1 MLIKFT
7 KMQGLGNDFI
17 VIDAVS
23 HPVTLTLDQIR
34 FLADR
39 HFGVGCDQVLL
50 IEPAQD
56 RSMDFFYRIYNAD
69 GGEVEQCGN
78 GARCFVR
85 YVHDKG
91 LTSKKEIV
99 VGTISGKIHPRIE
112 ADGRIS
118 VGMGVP
124 RFKPAEVPFVAEE
137 ESGSYL
143 IDVDGEK
150 LDVGVVSV
158 GNPHV
163 VVRVD
168 DVANAPVTTLGRV
181 LESHARFPR
190 RVNVGFMEIVDRSHI
205 RLRVYERGVGETL
218 ACGSGACAAMV
229 VGKRQGLL
237 ENSVSVQLPGG
248 SLLVQWPGGEET
260 VRMTGPATH
269 VFEGKIEL

>member
-1 MLIKFT
+1 MQVNFT
-7 KMQGLGNDFI
+7 KMHGLGNDFI
-17 VIDAVS
+17 VIDAIS
-23 HPVTLTLDQIR
+23 QSISLTVDQVQ

-39 HFGVGCDQVLL
+39 HFGVGCDQLL
-50 IEPAQD
+50 MIEPALD
-56 RSMDFFYRIYNAD
+56 SSMDFFYRIYNAD
-69 GGEVEQCGN
+69 GSEVEQCGN

-91 LTSKKEIV
+91 LTTKKEIV
-99 VGTISGKIHPRIE
+99 VGTISGKISPRIE
-112 ADGRIS
+112 ADGQIS
-118 VGMGVP
+118 VDMGVP
-124 RFKPAEVPFVAEE
+124 RFNPADVPFDADV
-137 ESGSYL
+137 ESSSYF
-143 IDVDGEK
+143 IDVDGGK
-150 LDVGVVSV
+150 LDAGVVAV

-163 VVRVD
+163 VIRVD

-237 ENSVSVQLPGG
+237 DNSVSVQLPGG
-248 SLLVQWPGGEET
+248 CLLIQWPGGEET

>member
-1 MLIKFT
+1 MQLNFT

-23 HPVTLTLDQIR
+23 QPVILTADQIR
-34 FLADR
+34 LLSDR
-39 HFGVGCDQVLL
+39 HFGVGCDQVLV
-50 IEPAQD
+50 IEPPKD
-56 RSMDFFYRIYNAD
+56 DSMDFFYRIYNAD

-91 LTSKKEIV
+91 LTSKDQIT
-99 VGTISGKIHPRIE
+99 VGTISGIIHPRIE
-112 ADGRIS
+112 AGGKIS
-118 VGMGVP
+118 VDMGVP
-124 RFKPAEVPFVAEE
+124 RFRPADVPFVADE
-137 ESGSYL
+137 ESNSYL
-143 IDVDGEK
+143 LEVDGEK

-163 VVRVD
+163 VLRVD
-168 DVANAPVTTLGRV
+168 NVSNAPVTTLGKI

-190 RVNVGFMEIVDRSHI
+190 RVNVGFMEIIDRSHI
-205 RLRVYERGVGETL
+205 RLRVYERGAGETL
-218 ACGSGACAAMV
+218 ACGSGACAAV
-229 VGKRQGLL
+229 AVGKRQGLL
-237 ENSVSVQLPGG
+237 DNNVSVQLPGG
-248 SLLVQWPGGEET
+248 SLLVQWPGGDAA